1 MKLATTN
8 LPDILYFFKKPE
20 SNDNEAKEESK
31 SSEVSARPGGEER
44 QQWSNSTE
52 FLMSCIAMSVG
63 LGNVWRFP
71 FTAYENG
78 GGAFLIP
85 YLIVLVLIGRPL
97 YLLELGL
104 GQFCS
109 GGSVKVWRLS
119 PAFRGVGYGQLLAS
133 ASVVSYYCSLIGLS
147 VFYLVASCQSTL
159 PWTLC
164 HPDLHQPG
172 LTCVPSNANK
182 TELAGLN
189 NTVASSEQYFSRGV
203 LKAAEDL
210 SQGIGL
216 PDPSLAACLL
226 ATWIFIFI
234 SLAKGVQSS
243 GKLAYFNALFPYV
256 VMFVLLVKGL
266 TLDGAV
272 DGLKFFFT
280 PDWSKLVQPKVW
292 YAAVTQSFFS
302 LGVGFG
308 ALTTYSSYNKFRHN
322 SYKDALIISV
332 ADTCTSILAGTIIFA
347 ILGHLSHELQKPI
360 EEVVKSGAS
369 LAFVSYPEVISKF
382 EAVPQLFAVLFFLML
397 ITLGMGS
404 ATGLISNIIT
414 AVCDAFPSFPR
425 AAVTAVIST
434 LGFLTGLLY
443 VTPGGQAL
451 LTLVDYYG
459 GSLLVLTLALAE
471 IIAIA
476 WVYKVNNVLADL
488 SMMLNTRLGLYW
500 KLCWSLIIPGCL
512 TFILFFFLYDYQP
525 VQYNQAEIPV
535 SYQVVGWTIAI
546 TGLAFLPLVLS
557 LELWRNKTDLRRAFQ
572 PSSQWGP
579 HETEDWR
586 DWNNSRH
593 QAGRD
598 KEDNIVE
605 LVVYEA
611 LKNNQSEDRSFL

>member
-1 MKLATTN
+1 MKLPKI
-8 LPDILYFFKKPE
+8 LPNISYLFQKSE
-20 SNDNEAKEESK
+20 STDHEAKEESK
-31 SSEVSARPGGEER
+31 SLEESPKPGGKER
-44 QQWSNSTE
+44 PQWSNSTE

-71 FTAYENG
+71 FTAYKNG

-147 VFYLVASCQSTL
+147 VFYLVASCQTTL

-164 HPDLHQPG
+164 HHQLQEPG

-182 TELAGLN
+182 TEFSGLN
-189 NTVASSEQYFSRGV
+189 NTVASSEQYFTRGV
-203 LKAAEDL
+203 LKAAADL
-210 SQGIGL
+210 SEGVGL
-216 PDPSLAACLL
+216 PDPALAGCLL
-226 ATWIFIFI
+226 ATWTFIFI
-234 SLAKGVQSS
+234 SLARGVQSS
-243 GKLAYFNALFPYV
+243 GKLAYFNALFPYA
-256 VMFVLLVKGL
+256 VMLVLLVKGL
-266 TLDGAV
+266 TLDGAL
-272 DGLKFFFT
+272 DGLKFFFK
-280 PDWSKLVQPKVW
+280 PDWSKLAEPQVW

-322 SYKDALIISV
+322 SYKDAVIISV
-332 ADTCTSILAGTIIFA
+332 ADTFTSILAGTIIFA
-347 ILGHLSHELQKPI
+347 ILGHLSHELEKPI

-382 EAVPQLFAVLFFLML
+382 QVVPQLFAVLFFLML
-397 ITLGMGS
+397 ITLGFGS

-414 AVCDAFPSFPR
+414 VVCDAFPSFPR
-425 AAVTAVIST
+425 AAVTAVISS
-434 LGFLTGLLY
+434 LGFLSGLLY

-451 LTLVDYYG
+451 LELVDYYG

-476 WVYKVNNVLADL
+476 WVYNVNNVLADL
-488 SMMLNTRLGLYW
+488 SMMLNIRLGLYW
-500 KLCWSLIIPGCL
+500 KLCWSLVIPSCL
-512 TFILFFFLYDYQP
+512 AFILFFFLYDYQP
-525 VQYNQAEIPV
+525 VQYNQAAVPV
-535 SYQVVGWTIAI
+535 SYQVAGWTIAL
-546 TGLAFLPLVLS
+546 TGVAFLPLVMS
-557 LELWRNKTDLRRAFQ
+557 LELWRNKKDPKMAFQ
-572 PSSQWGP
+572 PSTKWGP
-579 HETEDWR
+579 QKTEDWR
-586 DWNNSRH
+586 DWNNSRR
-593 QAGRD
+593 QADRD
-598 KEDNIVE
+598 NEDNIVE
-605 LVVYEA
+605 LVVYEP
-611 LKNNQSEDRSFL
+611 LQNNQSGDT

>member
-1 MKLATTN
+1 MKFSTTISQN
-8 LPDILYFFKKPE
+8 ISYFSQKSK
-20 SNDNEAKEESK
+20 SNDNEAKENSG
-31 SSEVSARPGGEER
+31 SSEEMACIPSGKKRE
-44 QQWSNSTE
+44 QWSNSTE

-85 YLIVLVLIGRPL
+85 YLIVLLLVGRPL
-97 YLLELGL
+97 YLLEVGL

-109 GGSVKVWRLS
+109 GGPVKVWRLS
-119 PAFRGVGYGQLLAS
+119 PAFSGIGYGQLLAS
-133 ASVVSYYCSLIGLS
+133 ASVMSYYCSLIGLS
-147 VFYLVASCQSTL
+147 IYYLVASCQTTL

-164 HPDLHQPG
+164 HEHLQEDG
-172 LTCVPSNANK
+172 RICVPSNSS
-182 TELAGLN
+182 LSDFSGLN
-189 NTVASSEQYFSRGV
+189 NTVTSSEQYFKRQV
-203 LKAAEDL
+203 LKAAPDL
-210 SQGIGL
+210 SEGIGL
-216 PDPSLAACLL
+216 PDPALAGCLL

-243 GKLAYFNALFPYV
+243 GKLAYFNALFPYA

-266 TLDGAV
+266 TLEGAL

-280 PDWSKLVQPKVW
+280 PDWSKLMEPKVW

-302 LGVGFG
+302 LSVGFG

-332 ADTCTSILAGTIIFA
+332 ADTGTSILAGTIIFA
-347 ILGHLSHELQKPI
+347 ILGHLSHQLDKPI
-360 EEVVKSGAS
+360 ETVVNSGAG

-397 ITLGMGS
+397 ITLGFGS

-451 LTLVDYYG
+451 LELVDYYG
-459 GSLLVLTLALAE
+459 GSLLILTLALAE
-471 IIAIA
+471 IVAIA
-476 WVYKVNNVLADL
+476 WVYNVNNVLADL
-488 SMMLNTRLGLYW
+488 SMMLNRRLGLYW
-500 KLCWSLIIPGCL
+500 KLCWSLIIPACL
-512 TFILFFFLYDYQP
+512 TFILFFFLYDYKP
-525 VQYNQAEIPV
+525 VKYNQTEMPQ
-535 SYQVVGWTIAI
+535 SYQLGGWLIAI
-546 TGLAFLPLVLS
+546 TGVAFLPFLMS
-557 LELWRNKTDLRRAFQ
+557 LELWRNKKDVKKAFQ
-572 PSSQWGP
+572 PSTKWGP
-579 HETEDWR
+579 QKTEDWR
-586 DWNNSRH
+586 DWKNSKN
-593 QAGRD
+593 QAGGHKDD
-598 KEDNIVE
+598 KIVE
-605 LVVYEA
+605 LVVYDA
-611 LKNNQSEDRSFL
+611 LKSNQSEDIVL